1 MVATECALSCDKCGS
16 MNLEMEEEFCN
27 QHFVV
32 EEPSSKPGDDYHF
45 SWVADKKRICHCRN
59 CGYTFGEKSLTTLAS
74 WLPFEFGD

>member
-16 MNLEMEEEFCN
+16 MNLDMEEEFCN

-32 EEPSSKPGDDYHF
+32 EGPSSKPGGDYHV

-59 CGYTFGEKSLTTLAS
+59 CGYTFGEKSPTTLAS
-74 WLPFEFGD
+74 WSPFEFDD